1 MSFQIGDKVA
11 HPMYGAGVLESV
23 VQKKVG
29 GVVQEYY
36 GSICVGQTDLVTV
49 TGVERNAF
57 GAVVMQVKGEI
68 AQSPWQFVAIVLAVL
83 LGIFLLL
90 LIWSTWV
97 RRRNRKRRQNR
108 RKGNSIGSNLPGMYP
123 VRPV

>member
-1 MSFQIGDKVA
+1 M
-11 HPMYGAGVLESV
+11 
-23 VQKKVG
+23 

-90 LIWSTWV
+90 LIWSTWSGGATESGA
-97 RRRNRKRRQNR
+97 K
-108 RKGNSIGSNLPGMYP
+108 IGERGTEGCWIGLN
-123 VRPV
+123 

>member
-1 MSFQIGDKVA
+1 M
-11 HPMYGAGVLESV
+11 
-23 VQKKVG
+23 

-108 RKGNSIGSNLPGMYP
+108 RKGN
-123 VRPV
+123 